1 MSDKVVYCPV
11 KYYEVICCHV
21 LYGYLLYCDVTCCAH
36 SILEYMFRKE
46 LIEMKKND
54 KKENLVEKREIIDN
68 STLAEMNEKYPKVS
82 VNGVAYDLGLT
93 YITIQ
98 TDYLGSA
105 NIRKLIKTYGA
116 EIIAVICFFRTEMCQ
131 PFGWYCRI
139 DKDNLENLIE
149 KCAFTLKMEE
159 NKVEECYQALIDQKA
174 FFVVSDESGTY
185 LADTQQLYNFEIL
198 NNSRIRDRERKAKSR
213 AKAAEK
219 AVKGKESYVKSNS
232 TYKEAPK
239 AKISTTIEEAPDRP
253 TLDIMNN
260 NDSIFDLVSESNDTF
275 NW

>member
-1 MSDKVVYCPV
+1 MSGKVVYCPV

-21 LYGYLLYCDVTCCAH
+21 LYGYLLYCDVTCCAR

-68 STLAEMNEKYPKVS
+68 STLAQMNEKYPKVS

-185 LADTQQLYNFEIL
+185 LADTKQLYNFEIL

-219 AVKGKESYVKSNS
+219 AVKGKELYVKSNS
-232 TYKEAPK
+232 TYKEARK

-260 NDSIFDLVSESNDTF
+260 NDSLFDLVSESNDTF

>member
-1 MSDKVVYCPV
+1 MSGKVVYCPV

-21 LYGYLLYCDVTCCAH
+21 LYGYLLYCDVTCCAR

-159 NKVEECYQALIDQKA
+159 SKVEECYQALIDQKA

-185 LADTQQLYNFEIL
+185 LADTQQLYNFEI
-198 NNSRIRDRERKAKSR
+198 
-213 AKAAEK
+213 
-219 AVKGKESYVKSNS
+219 
-232 TYKEAPK
+232 
-239 AKISTTIEEAPDRP
+239 
-253 TLDIMNN
+253 
-260 NDSIFDLVSESNDTF
+260 
-275 NW
+275 

>member
-1 MSDKVVYCPV
+1 MIVGHQPYELKFIEEWRFTIGLFDK
-11 KYYEVICCHV
+11 
-21 LYGYLLYCDVTCCAH
+21 
-36 SILEYMFRKE
+36 F
-46 LIEMKKND
+46 KND

-68 STLAEMNEKYPKVS
+68 STLSEMNEKYPKVS

-260 NDSIFDLVSESNDTF
+260 NDSLFDLVSESNDTF